1 MNKGNSKVD
10 SARIATRNA
19 GARNNATRLTSSS
32 KQPEPYITAIVKIN
46 LLAGELGQNRHD
58 LEKSE
63 EKPTAQLAL
72 VREETEDASAVL
84 REGEQ
89 FLNKAVRQSKL
100 GHAHW
105 DKIKGEYMSISTEYA
120 AILGYTVEEFMD
132 RFRTLDHDMELVHPE
147 DRAKVDEFNGKDGT
161 QGRAL
166 EYRVIR
172 RDGSIID
179 VKEIVRDVLNDKGQ
193 MVESFTT
200 IEDIT
205 WVKLAQQTLEESE
218 SRHKQAARLAHIG
231 HWVADEQKD
240 EYSLISDE
248 YAQIHGYT
256 VAEFMERFQT
266 IAEDRQNIH
275 PEDREYTDQVYAA
288 DNDAELEYRII
299 HRDGSI
305 RHVREHYRC
314 VFDAAGKLMETR
326 GTLQDITKT
335 KLVELELRE
344 AKEAAEAAD
353 LAKSNFVANMSHEI
367 RTPMNAIVGLT
378 HLVLQSDL
386 SAEQAERLSKIEI
399 STQHLLNVI
408 NNILDIS
415 KAEAGKLNIEHRNFH
430 LDKLFEY
437 VLSTLSEPAEH
448 KGLTIKADLTE
459 VPVCLRGDRTRL
471 RQSLLNYAGNAV
483 KFTEQGTILLNARI
497 IQERGDELLIR
508 FEVKDTGIGIEH
520 DKMAGLFEMFEQ
532 ADKSTTRKYG
542 GTGLGL
548 AFTRRLARLM
558 GGEAGVESEPGR
570 GSTFWFTA
578 WLGRGHDKRPSESSV
593 MIEDAA
599 ERLREHYEEA
609 RVLLV
614 EDNVINLEVARELL
628 KRAGLCVDTAENGRD
643 AVAMVERSNY
653 ALILMDVQMP
663 EMDGLAATR
672 LIRSIPG
679 ARDLPILAM
688 TASIFKN
695 DRHACQEA
703 GMNGFVA
710 KPVDPDKLYSTIISW
725 LPEPDQNAP
734 VQTQKQAIEAPPHQA
749 LTLASVSS
757 TQVT

>member
-1 MNKGNSKVD
+1 MNKVNSKVD
-10 SARIATRNA
+10 SARIATRIA
-19 GARNNATRLTSSS
+19 GARNNATRLTSAS
-32 KQPEPYITAIVKIN
+32 KQPKPYTTAIVKIN
-46 LLAGELGQNRHD
+46 LLAAEPGQHCHD
-58 LEKSE
+58 LEKLE

-72 VREETEDASAVL
+72 AREETEVASAVL
-84 REGEQ
+84 RESEQ
-89 FLNKAVRQSKL
+89 LLNKAVRQSKL
-100 GHAHW
+100 GYAHW
-105 DKIKGEYMSISTEYA
+105 DTITGEYKSISTEYA
-120 AILGYTVEEFMD
+120 EILGYTVDEFMD

-147 DRAKVDEFNGKDGT
+147 DRAKVDEFNGKDAT
-161 QGRAL
+161 HGRAL

-179 VKEIVRDVLNDKGQ
+179 VKEIMRDVLNDKGQ
-193 MVESFTT
+193 LVESFTT
-200 IEDIT
+200 LEDIT
-205 WVKLAQQTLEESE
+205 WVKVAQQTLEESE

-240 EYSLISDE
+240 KYCLISNE
-248 YAQIHGYT
+248 YARIHGYT
-256 VAEFMERFQT
+256 LAEFMERFKT

-288 DNDAELEYRII
+288 GNDAELEFRII

-305 RHVREHYRC
+305 RHVREYYRC
-314 VFDAAGKLMETR
+314 VLDAAGKLMETR
-326 GTLQDITKT
+326 GTLQDITET

-399 STQHLLNVI
+399 STRHLLDVI
-408 NNILDIS
+408 NNILDFS
-415 KAEAGKLNIEHRNFH
+415 KAESGKLNIEHRNFH

-437 VLSTLSEPAEH
+437 VLSTLREQVEH

-471 RQSLLNYAGNAV
+471 RQSLLNYACNAV
-483 KFTEQGTILLNARI
+483 KFTEQGTILLNARV

-548 AFTRRLARLM
+548 AITRHLAHLM

-578 WLGRGHDKRPSESSV
+578 WLGRGHDKRPSKASV

-599 ERLREHYEEA
+599 ERLREHYTEA

-628 KRAGLCVDTAENGRD
+628 KRVGLRVDTAENGRD

-679 ARDLPILAM
+679 TRDLPILAM
-688 TASIFKN
+688 TASIFKD
-695 DRHACQEA
+695 DRLACQEA

-725 LPEPDQNAP
+725 LPEPAQNAT
-734 VQTQKQAIEAPPHQA
+734 VQTPKQAVEAPPHQA
-749 LTLASVSS
+749 PTLASVSS